1 MKNCN
6 TILAEKQQKYQLY
19 RLEKIDRYEFFTG
32 EEVLPPGQRRV
43 IKQAKFA
50 YSLFFIIIIIF
61 FSIWIFFHEHSRITR
76 LQRNGEGI
84 SLTPHYYFN
93 PLHRHLDI
101 SWAITAESSPLHIAS
116 SRTQTGNLW
125 FPSSS
130 C

>member
-1 MKNCN
+1 MIRLEMKNCN

-32 EEVLPPGQRRV
+32 EEILPPGQRRV

-61 FSIWIFFHEHSRITR
+61 SIWIFFREHSRITR

-84 SLTPHYYFN
+84 SLTPHYHFN
-93 PLHRHLDI
+93 PLHRHLGI
-101 SWAITAESSPLHIAS
+101 S
-116 SRTQTGNLW
+116 
-125 FPSSS
+125 
-130 C
+130 